1 MKRKKMKTGQLVLN
15 LVFIFFMICY
25 ILPLAVMVASAFTKE
40 TALVQNG
47 YKFWPSEFSL
57 DAFSMALRNPDSI
70 IKAYAVTIT
79 VSVISTVGFIFL
91 TSLLAYPMSR
101 PNYRWRKQLNFFVL
115 FTMLFSPGMVP
126 SYLLIVNTLKI
137 GNTIWALAIP
147 GMVSAYYVMVVRTAY
162 AGLPSELIEAAKMD
176 GASELKICFKIM
188 IPLSKASIASVAF
201 LHFVGIWNSWQ
212 SSSIY
217 IKNPDLYM
225 LQYLLQKILREAEM
239 VKQLADPALL
249 INPSEIPTE
258 TLRFA
263 MALIAAGPVVLVFP
277 FFQKYFTK
285 GITIGG
291 VKG

>member
-1 MKRKKMKTGQLVLN
+1 MKKKKMKTGQLVLN
-15 LVFIFFMICY
+15 LIFVFFSICY
-25 ILPLAVMVASAFTKE
+25 ILPVAVLVACAFTKE

-70 IKAYAVTIT
+70 IKSYGVTIA
-79 VSVISTVGFIFL
+79 VSVISTLGFILL
-91 TSLLAYPMSR
+91 TALLAYPMAR
-101 PNYRWRKQLNFFVL
+101 PSYRWRKQLNFFVL

-126 SYLLIVNTLKI
+126 SYLLVTNTLKM
-137 GNTIWALAIP
+137 GDTIWALAIP

-162 AGLPSELIEAAKMD
+162 SGLPSELIEAAKMD
-176 GASELKICFKIM
+176 GASEFRICFKIM

-225 LQYLLQKILREAEM
+225 LQYLLQKVLREAEM
-239 VKQLADPALL
+239 VKTLADPALL